1 MIGRD
6 LTPFVIPKRKNLL
19 NKNFHVEL
27 YLNVMR
33 KDAGQKN
40 LWSNGSEVSGTEN
53 QVLFQSKEKC
63 WYGML
68 ARVM

>member
-6 LTPFVIPKRKNLL
+6 LKPFVILKGKNLL

-33 KDAGQKN
+33 KGAGQKN
-40 LWSNGSEVSGTEN
+40 LWSHGSEVSGTEN